1 MSQISVPLFRSNNTE
16 KLELVDAYDI
26 ADTRPVNKLFDSV
39 KKSASAAAT
48 AVFDR
53 AGGITGLI
61 NGVDRLLDAKK
72 QGIAGVD
79 LLNQGLGMFGSSAG
93 ALLRTAGNGILDKA
107 GEYLD
112 IDPTLATKIK
122 NAGESVMDI
131 ATLGDLS
138 QISQYGELTELMG
151 ALTGNEEIARVIN
164 VGYESAVWASVFAQS
179 NQYGVYSSY
188 SRVRDS
194 IDPDVYR
201 QAIILSIPSVA
212 SSGSLDALQSVLE
225 VVTGDVLISR
235 QPSFVKIFLS
245 AFDLPS
251 TVTSD
256 LATYSN
262 TVVSV
267 LNQLDPGWYHY
278 TLVSG
283 EVIYDLEALTN
294 ASDDAINLLALHDE
308 VGKLIQVAPDF
319 PVRSVADII
328 RDEFPMM
335 VTA

>member
-39 KKSASAAAT
+39 KKTASAAAT

-61 NGVDRLLDAKK
+61 SGVDRLLAAKK
-72 QGIAGVD
+72 QGIAGVE
-79 LLNQGLGMFGSSAG
+79 LLNQSLGMFGSSAG

-122 NAGESVMDI
+122 NAGESVIDI
-131 ATLGDLS
+131 ATYGDLT

-164 VGYESAVWASVFAQS
+164 VGYESAVWASVFSQS

-188 SRVRDS
+188 GRVRDN

-201 QAIILSIPSVA
+201 QAVILSIPSVA
-212 SSGSLDALQSVLE
+212 SSGSLEAVQAVLE
-225 VVTGDVLISR
+225 VIDGDVLLAR
-235 QPSFVKIFLS
+235 QPSFVRVFLS

-251 TVTSD
+251 TVSNDLVSYSD
-256 LATYSN
+256 
-262 TVVSV
+262 TVVST
-267 LNQLDPGWYHY
+267 LNQIDPSWYQY

-283 EVIYDLEALTN
+283 EVIYDLEALVG
-294 ASDDAINLLALHDE
+294 ASDDAINLLTLHGE
-308 VGKLIQVAPDF
+308 VGKLVQVAPDF
-319 PVRSVADII
+319 PMRSVADII